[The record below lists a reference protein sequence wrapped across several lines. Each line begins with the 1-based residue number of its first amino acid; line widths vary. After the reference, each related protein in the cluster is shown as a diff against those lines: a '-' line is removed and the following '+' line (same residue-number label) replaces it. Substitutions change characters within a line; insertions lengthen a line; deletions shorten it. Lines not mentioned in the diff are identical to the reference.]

1 MFFLATLGLGI
12 GWSVRLGVGVSVEAT
27 LHPAPS
33 LVFKGFTEDFYAL
46 GLGVEE
52 ETSFLLLP

>member
-12 GWSVRLGVGVSVEAT
+12 GWSVRLGVGVSVEVT
-27 LHPAPS
+27 PHPAPS
-33 LVFKGFTEDFYAL
+33 LVFKDFTEDFYAL

-52 ETSFLLLP
+52 ETSFSLLP